1 MFSPAKQL
9 ADVSTR
15 YGAICTPVQ
24 MISAGVFLVLLYGHV
39 VPSLRSA
46 KYISSSAVLP
56 ATPVKG
62 GTPSATLGAAAQIPI
77 VSTSGGKA
85 GRGGKLNREARSLA
99 PW

>member
-1 MFSPAKQL
+1 
-9 ADVSTR
+9 
-15 YGAICTPVQ
+15 
-24 MISAGVFLVLLYGHV
+24 VLL
-39 VPSLRSA
+39 
-46 KYISSSAVLP
+46 